1 MWIGKVWNLEKYII
15 SLYLGKRKITKLK
28 QYNQR
33 LTKLDFLSYK
43 TYNIKE
49 TIIIKSKDE
58 SFARRGYIEM
68 LLIKDW

>member
-49 TIIIKSKDE
+49 TIKIKSKDE
-58 SFARRGYIEM
+58 SFARGGYIEM